1 MVQARQVD
9 ALISGL
15 VDRSGNRLSAG
26 KVYFYETDGVTLASI
41 WEDDNKIH
49 TATNPVTLDDQ
60 GCATV
65 FGDQTYNVVIKD
77 SDGNTIGTP
86 DGLTWDIVDNS
97 LDKIVATQ
105 FGSPS
110 NGYDTIQAAIDYAAG
125 ENRTV
130 YLGSYNWIINSHLT
144 TPSNINLEFEYG
156 GYLSSAN
163 SSNITFDGTVSSPPF
178 PICDSSLGTVT
189 FGNRIPYVP
198 TVWTKGGSALG
209 NLFFDSVTIGNTV
222 ISSGLITTSTGNLAL
237 NPASTYSVTTNAP
250 IMGIKSDASSYDLTW
265 KNTHASGI
273 SRLILQN
280 NNTNTN
286 AQFVSDDALSRIYI
300 GSSSGSNNFLYGY
313 TGSSGRWQF
322 NIDSTEIARFYKTGI
337 DFSQNLG
344 IGISAFS
351 STTIY
356 ANRTGSVDSNA
367 LYGRNILNGNNTI
380 GIAVRGEATTT
391 GTPDSQTIYGGYF
404 DAYNGGGATTLT
416 AYSLYTH
423 RGDVFLN
430 GSSGNTY
437 IGLNSESSTKLQS
450 YVSSGNSFTAFA
462 AKNLQNG
469 NNTTGVALKGIAST
483 AGSPDTLT
491 IYGAYLDAF
500 NGGSATNLTAYAL
513 YTNRGDVRF
522 NTGGGSA
529 RFDSTVI
536 VYGTYVAGYSFK
548 INNLTHSGVGARF
561 EAIDYW
567 NLTASQ
573 SAPVYCTS
581 EITPIISASGAFTW
595 QDYAY
600 LKIGQ
605 MTVNSGTITN
615 KFLMY
620 LNAALGTHVA
630 TTNSDKTANAKP
642 GTLKVN
648 VNGTLYHIQLY
659 SDT

>member
-344 IGISAFS
+344 IGVSAFS

-416 AYSLYTH
+416 AY
-423 RGDVFLN
+423 
-430 GSSGNTY
+430 
-437 IGLNSESSTKLQS
+437 
-450 YVSSGNSFTAFA
+450 
-462 AKNLQNG
+462 
-469 NNTTGVALKGIAST
+469 
-483 AGSPDTLT
+483 
-491 IYGAYLDAF
+491 
-500 NGGSATNLTAYAL
+500 AL
-513 YTNRGDVRF
+513 YTNRGKIQFNDTLLGTKSDSSSYDLTWRNTHGTGLSRLILQNNTTNTNAQIVADDANSRIYF
-522 NTGGGSA
+522 GSSSGANNFLYCNTGVAGSWVFSINA
-529 RFDSTVI
+529 NAVTTITPTQFI
-536 VYGTYVAGYSFK
+536 VPLQGSFSQTITPSSYGINGMLSVYSNLNVTADYSNQWNVLQLKASMQGGTYAIQTLNY
-548 INNLTHSGVGARF
+548 IDAENLLNTSTSGSP
-561 EAIDYW
+561 
-567 NLTASQ
+567 T
-573 SAPVYCTS
+573 C
-581 EITPIISASGAFTW
+581 AFL
-595 QDYAY
+595 Y
-600 LKIGQ
+600 G
-605 MTVNSGTITN
+605 
-615 KFLMY
+615 
-620 LNAALGTHVA
+620 NAALGTHCF
-630 TTNSDKTANAKP
+630 TTNQDKTGHAKS
-642 GTLKVN
+642 GTIVVN
-648 VNGTLYHIQLY
+648 FNNTLYDIQLY
-659 SDT
+659 AH